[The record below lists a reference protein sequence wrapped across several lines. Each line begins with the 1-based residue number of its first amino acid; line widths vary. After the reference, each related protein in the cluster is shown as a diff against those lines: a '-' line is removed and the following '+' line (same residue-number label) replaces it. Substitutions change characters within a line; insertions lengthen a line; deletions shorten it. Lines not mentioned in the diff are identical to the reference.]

1 MSINCNKGYEQ
12 SRRDDLESLGYML
25 IFLTKEYLPWPDI
38 DYKSKV
44 NKVLQCMKICEKKIK
59 ISPEELCSGLPPEFS
74 EYIKYCR
81 KLEFEEDPNYNYIKN
96 LFIEI
101 LKKKEQLVD
110 EKFLRFARFSWL
122 NKNKSSKSTDNKEKS
137 TSCSKYSNSK
147 KRKGSAHKRLYKQIK
162 DSLDKEKSQDASK
175 IMFSNLYKFHVNN
188 ISIILNNMNIS
199 QENKTETNWLT
210 NYSAIKTKNE
220 INQNNNNKSDKIN
233 NYKKHKIQSSF
244 NELEKRKNIV
254 NVKKMSIYN
263 KKTTNTITVK
273 NPDKNMLKLNSEKT
287 KGFNHIIIPKIINN
301 VNKIEDYNNNSNNIK
316 HLRIKY
322 YKTLRERNE
331 IKKNAKDRKS
341 RNFSVFNNPTIFTK
355 NKN

>member
-1 MSINCNKGYEQ
+1 MG
-12 SRRDDLESLGYML
+12 
-25 IFLTKEYLPWPDI
+25 
-38 DYKSKV
+38 
-44 NKVLQCMKICEKKIK
+44 
-59 ISPEELCSGLPPEFS
+59 
-74 EYIKYCR
+74 
-81 KLEFEEDPNYNYIKN
+81 
-96 LFIEI
+96 
-101 LKKKEQLVD
+101 
-110 EKFLRFARFSWL
+110 FARFSWL

-355 NKN
+355 IKTNNLISFINN